1 MWSRLH
7 AIYWNFRCLKTGLGH
22 LHIHFWP
29 ARNAVGGTMQLS
41 RARALCGQQHRSC
54 LTPGD
59 GACGCG
65 RRSSRPHPAPPA
77 LALAAVLVPAFVSP
91 SPGVP
96 ELTVYRGG
104 LPRAQLYGLTQPP
117 PAERCLRLCRCR
129 RATFPSSS
137 LWLGYRGAGCLGHAG
152 FAAVHRE
159 TRGAP
164 GQGGP

>member
-1 MWSRLH
+1 MFCNGGGFCVLWSRLH

-41 RARALCGQQHRSC
+41 RARALCGQQHRSR

-77 LALAAVLVPAFVSP
+77 PPASALAAVLVPAFASP
-91 SPGVP
+91 SPGIP
-96 ELTVYRGG
+96 ESSAYQGG
-104 LPRAQLYGLTQPP
+104 LPRARCSACHSLLQQSDGRGSVAA
-117 PAERCLRLCRCR
+117 AERLSH
-129 RATFPSSS
+129 P
-137 LWLGYRGAGCLGHAG
+137 
-152 FAAVHRE
+152 VHC
-159 TRGAP
+159 G
-164 GQGGP
+164 